1 MNKLKGLFKKYE
13 NSIVGYLPV
22 KIVEGVVMMLMLKI
36 YVNIFSREQY
46 GYYSVYNKTVNVMY
60 LMVIGWIGMASFR
73 YIKAYMDKDS
83 DKERFY
89 STVFFSYITLMI
101 TIVVISL
108 GVYLF
113 APHLI
118 VGGFRTYF
126 AMLVLLLGY
135 GLNQLF
141 ITLLIYQNKQRLNML
156 LVLLASPLKLALT
169 YGLYILLDGQMIS
182 ILLSH
187 GLVDIILGSIALNRL
202 QVLKH
207 ITIKQIDKKIIKE
220 FIGYGYP
227 LIGLS
232 LVMFLLNSSDQYVII
247 GYDGPKS
254 NAVYAA
260 NYSVAASI
268 FTMITMG
275 MNRGVYPKAL
285 GFWQAGDE
293 INAKRTVS
301 QGFKFFFLIATA
313 SATGL
318 MLVSEY
324 ISKLFLE
331 ASYVE
336 GHMIIGIIAFS
347 MVFYGMSEYMNKGYE
362 LRGYTVPI
370 FIHCLIAAGVNVIL
384 NLVLVP
390 KFGYQAAAYTTLI
403 GFTTYFLLS
412 LIRRD
417 KGFIWS
423 LPKMDMAKIVLASMM
438 MYLVAFI
445 IKGYLSTSIVSLL
458 IVMTISVIV
467 YGLMILGLGVLKEE
481 IKELKSKRG

>member
-1 MNKLKGLFKKYE
+1 MNKLKALFKKYE

-36 YVNIFSREQY
+36 YVNIFSQEQY

-73 YIKAYMDKDS
+73 YIKAYMDNDS
-83 DKERFY
+83 EKERFY
-89 STVFFSYITLMI
+89 STVFFSYVTLMLA
-101 TIVVISL
+101 IVLMALLVFSL
-108 GVYLF
+108 
-113 APHLI
+113 APHMV
-118 VGGFRTYF
+118 VGGYKTYF
-126 AMLVLLLGY
+126 AMMVLLLGY

-156 LVLLASPLKLALT
+156 LVLLASPLKLGLT
-169 YGLYILLDGQMIS
+169 YVFYRLSDGQMIS

-187 GLVDIILGSIALNRL
+187 GLIDIVLASIAINRL
-202 QVLKH
+202 EVFNY
-207 ITIKQIDKKIIKE
+207 ISIKQIDKTIIKE

-247 GYDGPKS
+247 GYDGPES

-285 GFWQAGDE
+285 GFWQQGDE

-301 QGFKFFFLIATA
+301 QGFKFFLLIATA

-318 MLVSEY
+318 MLVSES
-324 ISKLFLE
+324 ISTLFLE
-331 ASYVE
+331 TNYAE
-336 GHMIIGIIAFS
+336 GHIVIGVIAFS

-370 FIHCLIAAGVNVIL
+370 FIHCLIAATVNVLL

-390 KFGYQAAAYTTLI
+390 RFGYQAAAYTTLI
-403 GFTTYFLLS
+403 GFITYFLLS
-412 LIRRD
+412 YIRRD

-423 LPKMDMAKIVLASMM
+423 LPVIDMVKIVIASLT
-438 MYLVAFI
+438 MYLVATV
-445 IKGYLSTSIVSLL
+445 IKGYLNTSIWSLL
-458 IVMTISVIV
+458 VVMCVSVVV
-467 YGLMILGLGVLKEE
+467 YAVMIYVLGVLKEE
-481 IKELKSKRG
+481 IKEIKSKRG